1 MKKVSGDCCHNDRY
15 VRYDDNGDDDDDM
28 DVGKDRECD
37 GSICIHLLLLR
48 PRARPPCRLRTL
60 PEMSTSTIL
69 VIPTDHDHDF
79 SEVFFQSGKTQVMY
93 FMAVSI
99 KRYCELMVSLLLR
112 AVVGLFGVF

>member
-1 MKKVSGDCCHNDRY
+1 MKGSL
-15 VRYDDNGDDDDDM
+15 RYDDNDDGNDDDDM

-48 PRARPPCRLRTL
+48 PRARPPCRPRTL

-69 VIPTDHDHDF
+69 VIPNPLTMIRTF
-79 SEVFFQSGKTQVMY
+79 LRSFFKVERHMY

-99 KRYCELMVSLLLR
+99 KRYFELMVSLLLR
-112 AVVGLFGVF
+112 AVVGLFGVL

>member
-1 MKKVSGDCCHNDRY
+1 MTSRLHLVLVYGMKKVSGDCCHNDRY
-15 VRYDDNGDDDDDM
+15 VRYDDNGNDDDDM

-79 SEVFFQSGKTQVMY
+79 SETFFQCGMIQVVC
-93 FMAVSI
+93 FIVVSI
-99 KRYCELMVSLLLR
+99 
-112 AVVGLFGVF
+112 

>member
-1 MKKVSGDCCHNDRY
+1 MPAVGWLWPSGN
-15 VRYDDNGDDDDDM
+15 DDDDM

-48 PRARPPCRLRTL
+48 PRARPPCRPRTL

-79 SEVFFQSGKTQVMY
+79 SEVFFQSGKTHVLY
-93 FMAVSI
+93 FMAISI